1 MISPEAVPIP
11 GVLVG
16 GPGIRYSQ
24 IARSLKEDYGH
35 DVSLAVPVDHFVDT
49 AVGPVRMVGWDLD
62 NVLEIVSEYDCVVMT
77 LAHSGLS
84 TAYRTDADPKIPTA
98 VDLYD
103 PVLIENI
110 GLQPADA
117 EGARSFS
124 SYLSGV
130 VPILK
135 RGDYFFCANERQR
148 LYYLGVLNA
157 LGRVNP
163 LTYKEKLLEIVPFG
177 VDDKPAKKTED
188 VMRGSLIDAD
198 DKIILWFSGIYPWFD
213 ALTLIEAMPTVL
225 EGEPR
230 AKLVILGGVHPHGH
244 APDGEYKRTIE
255 RADELGL
262 LSRSVLLVDWQP
274 YETRAN
280 WYLES
285 DIAVVTHK
293 PSLETELSHRTRVID
308 FMWAG
313 LPTITSQGDTVGEM
327 LENRGCGLTVPTGD
341 KDALASAILSLLRDD
356 TKREK
361 MSDIARTLAAA
372 ELTWKKVL
380 EPLAAFCADP
390 KLAADRL
397 DSRLAA
403 QTLSAI
409 DTFEEH
415 DRLLNFFN
423 KSKSLWNKAQNVYKT
438 EGLGAAINRSIETIG
453 RQMKNSDSDE
463 DRS

>member
-35 DVSLAVPVDHFVDT
+35 GVTLAVPVDHFVET
-49 AVGPVRMVGWDLD
+49 AVGPVPMVGWDLD

-135 RGDYFFCANERQR
+135 RGDYFFCANERQK

-157 LGRVNP
+157 LGRINP
-163 LTYKEKLLEIVPFG
+163 LTYREKLLEIVPFG

-341 KDALASAILSLLRDD
+341 KDALA
-356 TKREK
+356 
-361 MSDIARTLAAA
+361 
-372 ELTWKKVL
+372 
-380 EPLAAFCADP
+380 
-390 KLAADRL
+390 
-397 DSRLAA
+397 
-403 QTLSAI
+403 
-409 DTFEEH
+409 
-415 DRLLNFFN
+415 
-423 KSKSLWNKAQNVYKT
+423 
-438 EGLGAAINRSIETIG
+438 
-453 RQMKNSDSDE
+453 
-463 DRS
+463 